1 MKTRLILVVILL
13 GMLAGCTD
21 TADSI
26 SREYRN
32 QINEGLDA
40 MMLVTNEATA
50 KRMNVRV
57 FKPMGERFTD
67 IDRRLGIVRANRAKK
82 EFVTEFFESDSV
94 HMYIG
99 EIYLNRKRFELEVSR
114 LKNLSKQCVEHERE
128 LHKNSGKDTPFDAN
142 AACPNL
148 LELASESPLAS
159 LSSQLKAPK
168 VFEYFRNFAD
178 WKVDNLPEL
187 LAKHQEKLK
196 KFAKSAPAVLQ

>member
-99 EIYLNRKRFELEVSR
+99 EIYLNRKRFELE
-114 LKNLSKQCVEHERE
+114 
-128 LHKNSGKDTPFDAN
+128 
-142 AACPNL
+142 L
-148 LELASESPLAS
+148 L
-159 LSSQLKAPK
+159 
-168 VFEYFRNFAD
+168 R
-178 WKVDNLPEL
+178 
-187 LAKHQEKLK
+187 
-196 KFAKSAPAVLQ
+196 